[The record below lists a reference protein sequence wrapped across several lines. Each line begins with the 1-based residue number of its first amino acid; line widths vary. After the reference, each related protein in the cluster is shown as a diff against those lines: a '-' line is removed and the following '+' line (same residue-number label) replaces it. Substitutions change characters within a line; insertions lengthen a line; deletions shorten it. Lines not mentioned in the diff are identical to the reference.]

1 MMRDVAVWIGIGESE
16 TPPSEASLEAA
27 SAALGRGMI
36 GEAVAALSDLEDPV
50 EPLVRPWLA
59 QARARLTIEK
69 EAEHFQRIVLGRA
82 LATRS

>member
-1 MMRDVAVWIGIGESE
+1 MMRDVAVWIGIGESD
-16 TPPSEASLEAA
+16 TPPFEASLEAA

-36 GEAVAALSDLEDPV
+36 GEAVASLSDLEDPV

-59 QARARLTIEK
+59 EARARLTIEQ